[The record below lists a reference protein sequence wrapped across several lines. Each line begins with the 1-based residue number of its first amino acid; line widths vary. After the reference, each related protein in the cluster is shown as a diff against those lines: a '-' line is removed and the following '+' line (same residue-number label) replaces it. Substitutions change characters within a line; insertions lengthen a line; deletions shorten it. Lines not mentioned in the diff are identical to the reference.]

1 MAWYDDLSRTE
12 FEVSYANTKQLQR
25 DMEFASRRGWKL
37 LPSGGTANQQAAST
51 DSGSALRQP
60 GSDKIT
66 VTFFRSPEWIAER
79 EREVAEN
86 VLAAAVR
93 SADDREAH
101 VVKAQ
106 SALAAALETFDQKR
120 AWASVAEGAIRHK
133 AEKELLDA
141 LKVLVNKRRLH
152 IKALAEAV
160 KVMPS
165 AIAVGASEF
174 SGILARY
181 QRAQALGNARL
192 EAELQLLREQEA
204 VTRAAEQWRKADAN
218 RRKVEESLRKEMVEF
233 ERRDAQL
240 AAGIKLRDEAI
251 NILPPLD

>member
-37 LPSGGTANQQAAST
+37 LPSGGNASQQSAT
-51 DSGSALRQP
+51 SGLEGATRQP

-106 SALAAALETFDQKR
+106 SALTHALETFDQKR
-120 AWASVAEGAIRHK
+120 ALASLADGANRYK
-133 AEKELLDA
+133 AEKDLLDA

-152 IKALAEAV
+152 IKALSEAV
-160 KVMPS
+160 KIMPS

-181 QRAQALGNARL
+181 QRAQALGQARL
-192 EAELQLLREQEA
+192 EAELLLLREQEA
-204 VTRAAEQWRKADAN
+204 VTRSAEQWRKADSN

-233 ERRDAQL
+233 EKRDAQL
-240 AAGIKLRDEAI
+240 AAGIRARDEAI
-251 NILPPLD
+251 NVLPPLD